1 MLMEIKMNHMTT
13 LGKSGRLVIPVQY
26 RRALGLT
33 DGEGVMISLKNG
45 HIEISPVDESIKKAQ
60 KKVSKYLRSDT
71 DLVEM
76 LFNDRKEEI
85 ANEQ

>member
-1 MLMEIKMNHMTT
+1 MGIKMNHMTT
-13 LGKSGRLVIPVQY
+13 IGKSGRLVIPVQF
-26 RRALGLT
+26 RRALGLKE
-33 DGEGVMISLKNG
+33 GEGVMISLKDG
-45 HIEISPVDESIKKAQ
+45 HIEISLVDESIKKAQ
-60 KKVSKYLRSDT
+60 KKVKKYLRSDS

>member
-1 MLMEIKMNHMTT
+1 MGIKMNHMTT
-13 LGKSGRLVIPVQY
+13 IGKSGRLVIPVQF

-33 DGEGVMISLKNG
+33 EGEGVMISIKNG
-45 HIEISPVDESIKKAQ
+45 HIEISLIDESIKKAQ
-60 KKVSKYLRSDT
+60 KKVKKYLRSDS

>member
-1 MLMEIKMNHMTT
+1 MSIKMNHMTT
-13 LGKSGRLVIPVQY
+13 IGKSGRLVIPIQY

-33 DGEGVMISLKNG
+33 EGECVMISLKNG
-45 HIEISPVDESIKKAQ
+45 HIEISLVDESIKKAQ
-60 KKVSKYLRSDT
+60 KKVGKYLRSDT